1 MRKTRTKTKR
11 YSRRHKHSAHHKIS
25 RRRYNHAHSSH
36 HEHKHKHKRKTH
48 RKYYREVSVVVVPGS
63 KSVPIFSSANT
74 NKKKVELIRLENESM
89 GNIIPGLRNY
99 LKNA

>member
-1 MRKTRTKTKR
+1 MRKTRTRTKR

-25 RRRYNHAHSSH
+25 RRRYNHAHASH
-36 HEHKHKHKRKTH
+36 HKRKTRRRH
-48 RKYYREVSVVVVPGS
+48 YREVSVVVVPGS
-63 KSVPIFSSANT
+63 KSVPIFRSANT
-74 NKKKVELIRLENESM
+74 NKKKVELIRLDNESM